1 MIDQSIRLLV
11 WLELSVRVSVVVQ
24 PDLTCA
30 GEGLTCV
37 AALVTMMIKFVFSMK
52 ETRKTHAEKESLSG
66 GLFSSVS
73 GGGASAVSEV
83 MSQTDGYG

>member
-1 MIDQSIRLLV
+1 M
-11 WLELSVRVSVVVQ
+11 VVQ

-37 AALVTMMIKFVFSMK
+37 AALLTMMIKFVFSMK
-52 ETRKTHAEKESLSG
+52 ETIKTQQKKSG

-73 GGGASAVSEV
+73 GGGASA
-83 MSQTDGYG
+83 DLR

>member
-1 MIDQSIRLLV
+1 MA
-11 WLELSVRVSVVVQ
+11 VQ

-37 AALVTMMIKFVFSMK
+37 AALVPMMIKFVFSMK
-52 ETRKTHAEKESLSG
+52 ETIKTHAEEESLSG

-83 MSQTDGYG
+83 MSQTDGYGWSLGWVQPLTA

>member
-1 MIDQSIRLLV
+1 MV
-11 WLELSVRVSVVVQ
+11 GAEFSVAVQ
-24 PDLTCA
+24 PDLT
-30 GEGLTCV
+30 V
-37 AALVTMMIKFVFSMK
+37 PMMIKFVFSMK
-52 ETRKTHAEKESLSG
+52 ETIKTHAEEESLSG

>member
-1 MIDQSIRLLV
+1 MA
-11 WLELSVRVSVVVQ
+11 VQ

-37 AALVTMMIKFVFSMK
+37 AALITMMIKFVFSMK
-52 ETRKTHAEKESLSG
+52 ETIKTHAEEELSG

-83 MSQTDGYG
+83 MSQTDGDG

>member
-1 MIDQSIRLLV
+1 M
-11 WLELSVRVSVVVQ
+11 RVSVVVQ
-24 PDLTCA
+24 PDLTCT

-37 AALVTMMIKFVFSMK
+37 AALIRMMIKFVCSTK
-52 ETRKTHAEKESLSG
+52 ETIKTHAEEESLSG